1 MLAMSKMTT
10 HIIDSGIIM
19 CIIAFITFSSHNM
32 NSDWLRLTVREWRVR
47 AGKLWQ
53 KGIYLMAG
61 LRGGRGVAARAF
73 CVLQVGF

>member
-1 MLAMSKMTT
+1 MSKMTT

-61 LRGGRGVAARAF
+61 LRGGRGVAAGAF